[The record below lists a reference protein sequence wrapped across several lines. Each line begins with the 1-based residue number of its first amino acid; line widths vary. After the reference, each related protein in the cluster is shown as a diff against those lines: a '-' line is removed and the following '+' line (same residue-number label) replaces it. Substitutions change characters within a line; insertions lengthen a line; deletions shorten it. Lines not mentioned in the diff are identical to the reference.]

1 MKLVTLCGWQVAA
14 CIFLTAHAPGQGFIN
29 LDFEM
34 ATIAPTPV
42 GEFGP
47 LQADPLLA
55 FPGWTMG
62 SDGSQNPNY
71 TLYNNLTIGS
81 VAQVLIG
88 PSYPNGTGITPLQGA
103 YSALLQFGPSLE
115 LGVPAL
121 SQVGLLPANARSI
134 NFLVHAFSRDAVVTL
149 DGHEIPLLAFG
160 PDRLAGDVSG
170 FAGQMVELRISTR
183 SYNGGGL
190 YFDDIRFSPVT
201 VPEPTVVQLA
211 TAGII
216 CFGLWH
222 RFVKALG
229 AG

>member
-1 MKLVTLCGWQVAA
+1 MKLITLCGWQVAV
-14 CIFLTAHAPGQGFIN
+14 CMFLTAHAPGQGFIN

-115 LGVPAL
+115 LGTPAL

-134 NFLVHAFSRDAVVTL
+134 NFLVHAYGRDAVVTL

-170 FAGQMVELRISTR
+170 FAGQMVELKISTS

-190 YFDDIRFSPVT
+190 YFDDIRFSPLA
-201 VPEPTVVQLA
+201 VPEPHSVGLVMA
-211 TAGII
+211 SFI
-216 CFGLWH
+216 CCILWH
-222 RFVKALG
+222 RLVKARG